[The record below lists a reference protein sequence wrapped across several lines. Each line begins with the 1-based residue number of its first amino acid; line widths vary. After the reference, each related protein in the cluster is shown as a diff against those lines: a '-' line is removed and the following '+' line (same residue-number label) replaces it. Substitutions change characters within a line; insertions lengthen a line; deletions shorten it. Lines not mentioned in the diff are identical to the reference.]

1 MSAAARF
8 LSQGRSAWIWVA
20 AAMVLAAVLASVFLS
35 TKSFWLDE
43 AMSVHEARFERLP
56 SVAFADGGNF
66 ALYYLLLH
74 GWLRLGSSDGFV
86 RALSVIAAVLAIP
99 CIYLVGRRLF
109 DTRVGIF
116 AAFLLATNAFFISYA
131 QEARGYTLFVLA
143 GLLSTLFFVDLI
155 ERRAWQPAVLYVV
168 ASALM
173 VYDHF
178 FGVLVLAA
186 HVVSALIVFRRQLPW
201 TMLSL
206 CYAAI
211 ALLLAPLA
219 IEVHRHGT
227 EGIAW
232 VPPLSLAALGGFF
245 VAVTGGALALL
256 AYASAGIYAVL
267 SSRSPSA
274 SPSRASAVT
283 VVLIWVFVPVLACT
297 LFSLAVRPIFMP
309 RYLIIVAPMLA
320 ILAAAGLDRL
330 ASRPALYGALAFFAL
345 ASVLGIRAAYSAPK
359 EDWRGVAALIAA
371 RARPGDVVECTP
383 AYAAI
388 PLQHELDALAQP
400 VPVTISRAALDGAAD
415 RLARIWVVERES
427 AGLRFGFTEGLAT
440 QARAMTANA
449 AERRKVRI
457 DQSFFSIRVRLY
469 ER

>member
-1 MSAAARF
+1 MA
-8 LSQGRSAWIWVA
+8 
-20 AAMVLAAVLASVFLS
+20 LAAVLASAFLS

-43 AMSVHEARFERLP
+43 AVSVRDASFERLP

-66 ALYYLLLH
+66 AVYYLLLH

-99 CIYLVGRRLF
+99 CVYLVGRRLF
-109 DTRVGIF
+109 DARVGIF

-131 QEARGYTLFVLA
+131 QEARGYTLFVLLS
-143 GLLSTLFFVDLI
+143 LLSTLFFLDVV
-155 ERRAWQPAVLYVV
+155 ERRALQPAVLYVV
-168 ASALM
+168 ASTLM

-178 FGVLVLAA
+178 FGVFVLAA
-186 HVVSALIVFRRQLPW
+186 HVVSALTAFRRQLPW

-219 IEVHRHGT
+219 IEAHRQGT
-227 EGIAW
+227 APIAW
-232 VPPLSLAALGGFF
+232 VPPLSAAALGDFF
-245 VAVTGGALALL
+245 ITVTGGGLALL
-256 AYASAGIYAVL
+256 AHASAGTYAVL
-267 SSRSPSA
+267 SSRSSTA

-283 VVLIWVFVPVLACT
+283 LVLIWISVPVLACAF
-297 LFSLAVRPIFMP
+297 FSLVVRPIFVP
-309 RYLIIVAPMLA
+309 RYLVTVAPMLA

-330 ASRPALYGALAFFAL
+330 SSRPALYGALALFAL
-345 ASVLGIRAAYSAPK
+345 ASLFGIRAAYNAPK
-359 EDWRGVAALIAA
+359 EDWRGAAALIAA

-388 PLQHELDALAQP
+388 PLQHELHALAQP
-400 VPVTISRAALDGAAD
+400 VPVTISTAELGAD
-415 RLARIWVVERES
+415 QQPRIWVVERES
-427 AGLRFGFTEGLAT
+427 TGLRSGFTNDLET

-449 AERRKVRI
+449 AETRSVEI
-457 DQSFFSIRVRLY
+457 DRSFYSIRVRLY
-469 ER
+469 AR